1 MGKHYSGI
9 DLIELVVRSVDNE
22 LLEVLFLIFIVHLKF
37 PL

>member
-9 DLIELVVRSVDNE
+9 DLIELVVRSVDK
-22 LLEVLFLIFIVHLKF
+22 LEVLFLIFIVHLKF